1 MPRHVDQDVHT
12 SFVEFRAGE
21 DQKCV
26 SVQCLFCQQ
35 VRAKNTTRQKQHL
48 LQCAPYLQAH
58 PDVALQASAA
68 SAAAAAAAAA
78 PAPGPQGHA
87 GPPPP
92 AHPAAHDAPQQHP
105 PHASHP
111 PPIPPIPPVVS
122 SYGHDDVPTD
132 HTNLSFMPN
141 PRINGSPSHSR
152 PSLGVEGTPAAK
164 KQKTKQSPAS
174 NLPEIPLRDVHAAFV
189 EFRAKEDDK
198 CMSARCI
205 YCNQVRAKNTS
216 RQREH
221 LTTCLGYQ
229 AVLKDKIPANNL
241 RHQFD
246 EDDVASS
253 LALPAPALDLDFRM
267 SIKVKPKLNV
277 GPGPAGR
284 QSWIS
289 CIGGLWAGS
298 WGKGV
303 LLPSGQDTQTTVKDT
318 ATRIDARYLM
328 QTNDEHPALIIC
340 KITGWLTGERD
351 VMERLQDPV
360 AADNVAAHRYRL
372 RVTMELET
380 GDERYQEVNT
390 GTWLGSGCRRGAEI
404 VYDAYRIG

>member
-1 MPRHVDQDVHT
+1 MY
-12 SFVEFRAGE
+12 
-21 DQKCV
+21 
-26 SVQCLFCQQ
+26 CQQ

-68 SAAAAAAAAA
+68 SATVA
-78 PAPGPQGHA
+78 PAPGPQGHGA
-87 GPPPP
+87 PAPPS
-92 AHPAAHDAPQQHP
+92 AAPAAHDGSHQ
-105 PHASHP
+105 PHANPVAPVSAVP
-111 PPIPPIPPVVS
+111 P
-122 SYGHDDVPTD
+122 YGHEDATGD

-141 PRINGSPSHSR
+141 PRINGSPSHAR
-152 PSLGVEGTPAAK
+152 PSLGTEGTPATK
-164 KQKTKQSPAS
+164 KQKTKSSSAS

-198 CMSARCI
+198 CLSARCI
-205 YCNQVRAKNTS
+205 YCSQVRAKNTS

-221 LTTCLGYQ
+221 LMTCPGYQ

-267 SIKVKPKLNV
+267 SIRVKPKLNV
-277 GPGPAGR
+277 GASPAGR

-289 CIGGLWAGS
+289 CIGGQWAGT

-303 LLPSGQDTQTTVKDT
+303 LLVSFTPLSSFAVT
-318 ATRIDARYLM
+318 ASM
-328 QTNDEHPALIIC
+328 M
-340 KITGWLTGERD
+340 KLTG
-351 VMERLQDPV
+351 RLSLST
-360 AADNVAAHRYRL
+360 A
-372 RVTMELET
+372 
-380 GDERYQEVNT
+380 
-390 GTWLGSGCRRGAEI
+390 
-404 VYDAYRIG
+404 

>member
-92 AHPAAHDAPQQHP
+92 AHPAAHDAPQHP

-111 PPIPPIPPVVS
+111 PPIPPIPPVVP
-122 SYGHDDVPTD
+122 SYGHDDVSND
-132 HTNLSFMPN
+132 HSNLSFMPN

-221 LTTCLGYQ
+221 LTTCVGYQ

-318 ATRIDARYLM
+318 ATRVDARYLM

>member
-1 MPRHVDQDVHT
+1 MPRHVQADVH
-12 SFVEFRAGE
+12 SAFVEFRAGQ
-21 DQKCV
+21 DDKCM
-26 SVQCLFCQQ
+26 SVQCLYCQQ

-48 LQCAPYLQAH
+48 LQCANYLQAH
-58 PDVALQASAA
+58 PEVALQASAA
-68 SAAAAAAAAA
+68 SASAAADAAAA
-78 PAPGPQGHA
+78 G

-92 AHPAAHDAPQQHP
+92 PQAPGAPPQAPAGVSNGPALPQP
-105 PHASHP
+105 PSYPHED
-111 PPIPPIPPVVS
+111 VS
-122 SYGHDDVPTD
+122 AGD

-141 PRINGSPSHSR
+141 PRFNTSPAQGR
-152 PSLGVEGTPAAK
+152 PSIGSDLGAPAAK
-164 KQKTKQSPAS
+164 KQKTKSTL
-174 NLPEIPLRDVHAAFV
+174 NVPEIPLRDVHAAFV

-221 LTTCLGYQ
+221 LMTCPGYQ
-229 AVLKDKIPANNL
+229 SVLKEKIPANNL

-253 LALPAPALDLDFRM
+253 LALPTPSFDLDFRM
-267 SIKVKPKLNV
+267 SIRVKPKLNV
-277 GPGPAGR
+277 GASPLGR
-284 QSWIS
+284 QSWVS
-289 CIGGLWAGS
+289 CIGGQWAGR

-303 LLPSGQDTQTTVKDT
+303 LLQGGQDTQTTVRDT

-328 QTNDEHPALIIC
+328 QTNDEHPAHIIC

-351 VMERLQDPV
+351 VMERLSDPV
-360 AADNVAAHRYRL
+360 AADNLAAHRYQL

-380 GDERYQEVNT
+380 GDERYQDINT
-390 GTWLGSGCRRGAEI
+390 GIWVGSGCRRGAEI
-404 VYDAYRIG
+404 VYDAYRIS